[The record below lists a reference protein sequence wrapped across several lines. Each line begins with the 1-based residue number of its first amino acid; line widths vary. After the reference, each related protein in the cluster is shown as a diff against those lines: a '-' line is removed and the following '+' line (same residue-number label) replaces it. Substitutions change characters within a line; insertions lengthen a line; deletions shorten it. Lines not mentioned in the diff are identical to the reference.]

1 MLRIK
6 KKEWVHLNGEME
18 DNILVNGRMESN
30 MERESSLIKKGKNWR
45 QNGLMEKELKPKQ
58 EIWQKMINDKQD
70 ISIILG
76 KKEKI
81 IFSILDEVEFSS
93 FDLHFMCFKVR

>member
-1 MLRIK
+1 
-6 KKEWVHLNGEME
+6 
-18 DNILVNGRMESN
+18 
-30 MERESSLIKKGKNWR
+30 
-45 QNGLMEKELKPKQ
+45 MEKELKPKQ

-93 FDLHFMCFKVR
+93 FDLHFMCFKVRWIGGYTYNRRRNRRINK